1 MSIKAADVAKLRKAT
16 GAGMMDCKKAL
27 TEAEGD
33 FDSAVEIIRKKG
45 MAIANK
51 RADRE
56 ATEGVVLA
64 KVSEDKK
71 NGAMITLNCETDFV
85 AKNEDFV
92 SYVNS
97 IVDLAVANKAKN
109 ADELNALDLNGR
121 TVGETIIDQ
130 TGVIGEK
137 IELGAFEVLEADHVT
152 AYVHQGNRLATV
164 LGLNKA
170 GFDTA
175 GKDLAMQVAA
185 MNPLAVDKDQIDPKV
200 IEREKEIG
208 MDQAR
213 QEGKKEELLEKI
225 AMGKLNKFFKEN
237 TLINQDFVKESKKS
251 VKQYLSE
258 TDKDLTVTD
267 FKRVMLASL

>member
-33 FDSAVEIIRKKG
+33 FDAAVEIIRKKG

-64 KVSEDKK
+64 KVSDDKK
-71 NGAMITLNCETDFV
+71 KGAMITLNCETDFV